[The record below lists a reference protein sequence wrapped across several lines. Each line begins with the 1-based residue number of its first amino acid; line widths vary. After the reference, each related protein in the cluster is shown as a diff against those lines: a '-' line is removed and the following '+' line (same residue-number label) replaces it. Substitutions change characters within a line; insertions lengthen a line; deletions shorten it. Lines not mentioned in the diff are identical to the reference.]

1 MATPLSE
8 TVNIYHNYLC
18 VLFNLFFSFSL
29 TVEQLLSCDS
39 PKKRKEYLFLVCGQK
54 VPLPKGKTED
64 DDDDSGSETNKTVS
78 PPTSVYLIHIQVS
91 SRDVL
96 NFFLKIFFIKYDFG
110 HKAPG
115 IDLCFYPVTKHL
127 FINWL

>member
-1 MATPLSE
+1 MS
-8 TVNIYHNYLC
+8 Y
-18 VLFNLFFSFSL
+18 
-29 TVEQLLSCDS
+29 DS
-39 PKKRKEYLFLVCGQK
+39 PKKRKEYLFLKCGQQ

-64 DDDDSGSETNKTVS
+64 DDDSRSETNKTVS

-96 NFFLKIFFIKYDFG
+96 LKIFFIKYDFG

-115 IDLCFYPVTKHL
+115 IDLCYYPITKHL

>member
-8 TVNIYHNYLC
+8 TVNMYHNYLC

-39 PKKRKEYLFLVCGQK
+39 PKKRKEYLFLVCGQE
-54 VPLPKGKTED
+54 VPLPEGRTE

-96 NFFLKIFFIKYDFG
+96 NFFFFKYSS
-110 HKAPG
+110 
-115 IDLCFYPVTKHL
+115 
-127 FINWL
+127 